1 MERVVASLL
10 VFALFATTLRASPG
24 PDQKHI
30 DNIKKKVA
38 SCLENSRHVTI
49 ETYDDR
55 KLQGLVSEAESDSF
69 VLVFQGKSTTLNYAD
84 VRKVKWPSR
93 VSREVKTI
101 VIATAVTAAVFVAVV
116 LLGGLRD

>member
-1 MERVVASLL
+1 MQRIVASLL
-10 VFALFATTLRASPG
+10 ALALLATSLRASPG

-30 DNIKKKVA
+30 DSIKKKVA

-55 KLQGLVSEAESDSF
+55 KMHGLISEAESDSF
-69 VLVFQGKSTTLNYAD
+69 VLVFQSKSTTLNYAD
-84 VRKVKWPSR
+84 IKKIKWPSA

-101 VIATAVTAAVFVAVV
+101 LIATAVTAAVFVAVA
-116 LLGGLRD
+116 LLGGLRG